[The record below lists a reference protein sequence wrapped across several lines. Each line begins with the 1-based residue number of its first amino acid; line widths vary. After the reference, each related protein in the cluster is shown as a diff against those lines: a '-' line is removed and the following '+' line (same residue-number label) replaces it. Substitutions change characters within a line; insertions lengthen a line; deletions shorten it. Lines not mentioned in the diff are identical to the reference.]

1 MHPYAR
7 ASLRRRGF
15 GRGPARAAECDTVG
29 GSHVEASFAP
39 AESDLAALVERLRG
53 RAPLPAL
60 FPPRPFVPW
69 DADIQRALTVDPAP
83 PWPGGPAL
91 RAGLLLWNDALDASH
106 SLSQGIQSPTGA
118 YWHGIMHRRE
128 GDLDNAGYW
137 FRRVDA
143 HPVFEEVQAAAV
155 RIAAEAEAGG
165 NRWAGERRGDLQRAG
180 RWDPFR
186 FIDWCGATRG
196 TAGPHPV
203 LERIQVAEIELLL
216 RHAYARGGG

>member
-1 MHPYAR
+1 M
-7 ASLRRRGF
+7 
-15 GRGPARAAECDTVG
+15 G
-29 GSHVEASFAP
+29 GVMVEPIFTP
-39 AESDLAALVERLRG
+39 GESDLAAIVQRLRG
-53 RAPLPAL
+53 RVPMPAL
-60 FPPRPFVPW
+60 FPTRPFVPW
-69 DADIQRALTVDPAP
+69 DVDIQRVLSVDPAP
-83 PWPGGPAL
+83 AWPGGKAL

-106 SLSQGIQSPTGA
+106 TLSQGIESPTGS

-137 FRRVDA
+137 FRRVGT
-143 HPVFEEVQAAAV
+143 HPVFEEVQAAAL

-203 LERIQVAEIELLL
+203 LEQIQVAEIELLL
-216 RHAYARGGG
+216 RHCHTGDGG